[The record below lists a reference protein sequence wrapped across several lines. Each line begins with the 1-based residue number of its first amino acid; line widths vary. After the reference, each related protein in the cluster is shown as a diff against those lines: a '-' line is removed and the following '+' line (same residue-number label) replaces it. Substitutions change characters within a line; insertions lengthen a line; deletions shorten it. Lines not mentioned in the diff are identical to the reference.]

1 MHDVPRAKA
10 HLLTPR
16 VSRDDRNVKD
26 ERKRRCVER
35 NPGILKE
42 GACTDE
48 PEEEKEKTCA
58 AQQTH
63 AARPAMAVSAG
74 RCR

>member
-1 MHDVPRAKA
+1 MHDVPRAEA
-10 HLLTPR
+10 QLLTPR

-48 PEEEKEKTCA
+48 PEEEKEALRCTA
-58 AQQTH
+58 D
-63 AARPAMAVSAG
+63 ARSKARNGGVSWAV
-74 RCR
+74 